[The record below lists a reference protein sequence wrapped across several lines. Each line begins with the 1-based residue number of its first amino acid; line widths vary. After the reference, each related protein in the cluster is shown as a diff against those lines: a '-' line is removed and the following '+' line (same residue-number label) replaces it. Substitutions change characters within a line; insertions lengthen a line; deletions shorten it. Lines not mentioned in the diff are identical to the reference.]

1 MMRTIR
7 YVTLL
12 LTTTCV
18 LALALVAAREE
29 AEAGTA
35 ATAQDKEASIRANLA
50 KLPDKDR
57 KLAEAQKYCAVDT
70 DDRLGAMG
78 VPVKI
83 LIQDQAV
90 FLCCKSCID
99 QAQKNPEKTLARVKE
114 LQAKA
119 KAEDKK

>member
-1 MMRTIR
+1 MKSIR

-18 LALALVAAREE
+18 WVAAT
-29 AEAGTA
+29 GA
-35 ATAQDKEASIRANLA
+35 ALPQSGAAAQDKEASIRANLA

-57 KLAEAQKYCAVDT
+57 QLAEAQKYCAVET

-78 VPVKI
+78 IPVKMMI
-83 LIQDQAV
+83 RDQPV
-90 FLCCKSCID
+90 FLCCKSCVD
-99 QAQKNPEKTLARVKE
+99 QAKRDPDKTLARVKE

-119 KAEDKK
+119 KTEDKK

>member
-18 LALALVAAREE
+18 LALAFVAALQ
-29 AEAGTA
+29 EAG
-35 ATAQDKEASIRANLA
+35 ATAQDKEASIKANLA
-50 KLPDKDR
+50 KLPEKDR
-57 KLAEAQKYCAVDT
+57 KLAEAQKYCAVET
-70 DDRLGAMG
+70 DDRLGSSG

-83 LIQDQAV
+83 LIKDQPV
-90 FLCCKSCID
+90 FLCCKSCVNE
-99 QAQKNPEKTLARVKE
+99 AQQNQEKTLARVKE

>member
-1 MMRTIR
+1 MQSLR
-7 YVTLL
+7 YVTCL
-12 LTTTCV
+12 LTTAC
-18 LALALVAAREE
+18 ALVIA
-29 AEAGTA
+29 AGTVA
-35 ATAQDKEASIRANLA
+35 AQDKEATIRANLA
-50 KLPDKDR
+50 KLPEKDR
-57 KLAEAQKYCAVDT
+57 KLAEAQKWCAVET

-83 LIQDQAV
+83 LIKDQPV

-99 QAQKNPEKTLARVKE
+99 QALKNPEQTLARAKE

>member
-1 MMRTIR
+1 MRTIR

-18 LALALVAAREE
+18 LALAFVAALQ
-29 AEAGTA
+29 EAG
-35 ATAQDKEASIRANLA
+35 ATAQDKEASIRTNLA

-57 KLAEAQKYCAVDT
+57 KLAEAQKYCAVET
-70 DDRLGAMG
+70 DDRLGAMA

-83 LIQDQAV
+83 MIQDQPV

-99 QAQKNPEKTLARVKE
+99 QARKNPDQTLARVKE

>member
-1 MMRTIR
+1 MKSIR
-7 YVTLL
+7 RVTLL
-12 LTTTCV
+12 LTTAC
-18 LALALVAAREE
+18 ALVAATE
-29 AEAGTA
+29 AALQEAGA
-35 ATAQDKEASIRANLA
+35 AAQDKEATIRANLA
-50 KLPDKDR
+50 KLPDTDR
-57 KLAEAQKYCAVDT
+57 KLAEAQKYCAVET

-83 LIQDQAV
+83 LIQGQPV

-99 QAQKNPEKTLARVKE
+99 QAKREPDKTLARVKE

>member
-7 YVTLL
+7 FVTLL

-18 LALALVAAREE
+18 LALAFVAALQ
-29 AEAGTA
+29 EAGA
-35 ATAQDKEASIRANLA
+35 GATAQDKEGSIRANLA

-83 LIQDQAV
+83 MIKDQPV
-90 FLCCKSCID
+90 FLCCKNCVNE
-99 QAQKNPEKTLARVKE
+99 AQKSPEKTLATVKE
-114 LQAKA
+114 MQAKA

>member
-50 KLPDKDR
+50 KLPEKDR
-57 KLAEAQKYCAVDT
+57 KLAEAQKYCAVET
-70 DDRLGAMG
+70 DDRLGATG
-78 VPVKI
+78 VPEKI
-83 LIQDQAV
+83 MIKDQPV
-90 FLCCKSCID
+90 FLCCKGCEGEAESD
-99 QAQKNPEKTLARVKE
+99 PDATLKKAEE
-114 LQAKA
+114 LTKA
-119 KAEDKK
+119 KSR

>member
-70 DDRLGAMG
+70 DDRLGAMA

-83 LIQDQAV
+83 IIQDQPV
-90 FLCCKSCID
+90 FLCCKSCVNE
-99 QAQKNPEKTLARVKE
+99 ALKSPEKTLARVKE